1 MEIADDQSQN
11 VSIRQSALV
20 QLKNAIK
27 RYWNTTKNEMSKQ
40 EKSAILNAL
49 VPAFIQSS
57 NSYPLLKIYKD
68 IFGIVVGFTFK
79 EWLPVETIVSSLN
92 ANQNPIPILHIII
105 AIETNFEIAIVEEE
119 RKFFYEFLKVIL
131 PPLLAFVQRNS
142 HEEVIYLA
150 MKIIWK
156 IVHYEVSH

>member
-1 MEIADDQSQN
+1 M
-11 VSIRQSALV
+11 
-20 QLKNAIK
+20 
-27 RYWNTTKNEMSKQ
+27 
-40 EKSAILNAL
+40 
-49 VPAFIQSS
+49 
-57 NSYPLLKIYKD
+57 KIYKD